1 MALNLDTMSP
11 EARAHFLAIGER
23 YATPNTLAQADKIM
37 LGLVLY
43 GSVLA
48 LYGFGAEDAEDVAE
62 ARDALRAQDTGS
74 AQAASQRK
82 TIAQNGGDVIRTAR
96 QWRVAAITILK
107 NSKRVLRQRGN
118 TGVLAQVQSVLART
132 SQLADDTQLP
142 VHMQLLH
149 AILTDPAMV
158 PVVAGRGGLEAATEL
173 QIRLPAVQAA
183 LGDRNEHPP
192 STAANELRDVL
203 DGIIVTLARNAR
215 AAARAAARALGERAI
230 AAAFELVHLD
240 PPRARRASPEEPEA
254 PASPEEP
261 KAPAAPAPPVVGL
274 PAPGGNVIP
283 LK

>member
-1 MALNLDTMSP
+1 MALNLDAMSP

-23 YATPNTLAQADKIM
+23 YATTNTLAQADKIL

-62 ARDALRAQDTGS
+62 ARDALRAQDTGN

-82 TIAQNGGDVIRTAR
+82 TIAQTGDDEIRTAR

-107 NSKRVLRQRGN
+107 NSQRVLRQRGN
-118 TGVLAQVQSVLART
+118 RAVLAQVQSVLTRT
-132 SQLADDTQLP
+132 SLLADDTQLP

-149 AILTDPAMV
+149 ATLTDPAVV
-158 PVVAGRGGLEAATEL
+158 PVVAGRGGRDAATEL
-173 QIRLPAVQAA
+173 ETRLPGVQAA

-192 STAANELRDVL
+192 STAVSELRDVL

-215 AAARAAARALGERAI
+215 AAARAAARALGQPAI

-240 PPRARRASPEEPEA
+240 PPRTRRASSEEPEA
-254 PASPEEP
+254 PASPEKPEV
-261 KAPAAPAPPVVGL
+261 PAAPEAPVTGL
-274 PAPGGNVIP
+274 PVPGGNVIP